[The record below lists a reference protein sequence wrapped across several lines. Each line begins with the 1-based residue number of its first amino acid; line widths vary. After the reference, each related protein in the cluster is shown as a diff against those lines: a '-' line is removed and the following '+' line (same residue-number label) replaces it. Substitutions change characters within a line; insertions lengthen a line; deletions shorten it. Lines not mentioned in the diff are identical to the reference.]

1 MGNGCPKNYKWMLL
15 ALLSAMYFLAQGSR
29 QIFNAVLPQ
38 IKADF
43 AGAGITDAQLGLIG
57 SAFTLVFGLAIP
69 FGGVLADFFSRK
81 WMIVVGSLLFS
92 AGIFT
97 SGLATGVGLLVL
109 TYGVLNAAGQALL
122 PPSNSSLIGQF
133 HVETRATAFS
143 IYQIVFYVGIVVC
156 SCVSG
161 WLSGLGAGGWRRAF
175 FLFGAISAAWALVLA
190 FLLRDTQQDRAT
202 GNGVRGTEE
211 KASVREALGAVVC
224 KPSALLLM
232 AGLGF
237 YFYAKYGFSTW
248 IIAYLQR
255 EFPSVTAASAS
266 FHAVFWFYLGATVGV
281 FIGGRVSDRFAAARP
296 QTRFDVNIAGLAL
309 CAPGLLL
316 AAFAPSVPLC
326 IVGISLLGF
335 ATGVYDSNI
344 YASLFEVV
352 KPRYRAAAVGVFGCG
367 GSVIGAS
374 GPAVLGW
381 MNSHFSM
388 SAGIA
393 SLSAFALAGAVTIV
407 IARISFFERD
417 RVGSPCAVC
426 YREARR
432 RGQVR
437 PRLDRPRDGE

>member
-1 MGNGCPKNYKWMLL
+1 MMFACLLYDKIHIEMVKTASKNYKWILL
-15 ALLSAMYFLAQGSR
+15 ALLSATYFLAQGAR

-43 AGAGITDAQLGLIG
+43 AGAGITDTQLGLVG

-81 WMIVVGSLLFS
+81 WMIVVGTLLF
-92 AGIFT
+92 AVGIFS
-97 SGLATGVGLLVL
+97 SGLATGVVLLVVA
-109 TYGVLNAAGQALL
+109 YGVVNAAGQALL

-143 IYQIVFYVGIVVC
+143 IYQIVFYVGSVVC

-161 WLSGLGAGGWRRAF
+161 WLSGLGEGGWRKAF
-175 FLFGAISAAWALVLA
+175 FLFGAISAAWAFALA
-190 FLLRDTQQDRAT
+190 FLLRDTPQAKEE
-202 GNGVRGTEE
+202 GRGKRVED
-211 KASVREALGAVVC
+211 KASVREALGAFLC

-237 YFYAKYGFSTW
+237 YFYAKYGFNTW
-248 IIAYLQR
+248 IINYLQR
-255 EFPSVTAASAS
+255 EFPSMTAASVS
-266 FHAVFWFYLGATVGV
+266 FHGVFWFYLGAVVGV
-281 FIGGRVSDRFAAARP
+281 FAGGRVSDRFAVALGRP
-296 QTRFDVNIAGLAL
+296 QARFDVNAAGLVL
-309 CAPGLLL
+309 CVPGLLL
-316 AAFAPSVPLC
+316 SAFASTASLC
-326 IVGISLLGF
+326 IAGTALFGF

-381 MNSHFSM
+381 MNAHFSM

-393 SLSAFALAGAVTIV
+393 SLSAFALAGAVV
-407 IARISFFERD
+407 ICVARIFFFERD
-417 RVGSPCAVC
+417 KVQNV
-426 YREARR
+426 
-432 RGQVR
+432 
-437 PRLDRPRDGE
+437 

>member
-1 MGNGCPKNYKWMLL
+1 MGKDCTKNYKWMLL
-15 ALLSAMYFLAQGSR
+15 ALLSAMYFLAQGTR

-69 FGGVLADFFSRK
+69 FGGILADFFSRK

-92 AGIFT
+92 VGIFT
-97 SGLATGVGLLVL
+97 SGFASGVGLLVL
-109 TYGVLNAAGQALL
+109 AYGVVNAAGQALL

-161 WLSGLGAGGWRRAF
+161 WLSGLGAGGWRKAF
-175 FLFGAISAAWALVLA
+175 FLFGAISAAWAVVLV
-190 FLLRDTQQDRAT
+190 FLLRNTPQPVFAKGVSGESSDKAT
-202 GNGVRGTEE
+202 
-211 KASVREALGAVVC
+211 VREALEAVVR

-237 YFYAKYGFSTW
+237 YFYVKYGFNTW

-255 EFPSVTAASAS
+255 EFPSVSAASAA
-266 FHAVFWFYLGATVGV
+266 FHAVFWFYLGAIVGV
-281 FIGGRVSDRFAAARP
+281 FAGGRVSDRFAASRP
-296 QTRFDVNIAGLAL
+296 QVRFDVNIAGLAL
-309 CAPGLLL
+309 CVPGLLL
-316 AAFAPSVPLC
+316 AAFAPSAGLC
-326 IVGISLLGF
+326 ILGTSIFGF

-367 GSVIGAS
+367 GSIIGAS

-381 MNSHFSM
+381 MNAHFTM
-388 SAGIA
+388 SSGIA
-393 SLSAFALAGAVTIV
+393 SLSVFAFAGAVV
-407 IARISFFERD
+407 IGFARVFFFQRD
-417 RVGSPCAVC
+417 KVC
-426 YREARR
+426 QAK
-432 RGQVR
+432 
-437 PRLDRPRDGE
+437 

>member
-1 MGNGCPKNYKWMLL
+1 MVKVESKNYKWILL
-15 ALLSAMYFLAQGSR
+15 ALLAATYFLAQGTR
-29 QIFNAVLPQ
+29 QIFNSVLPQ

-43 AGAGITDAQLGLIG
+43 AGMGVNDAQLGLVG

-69 FGGVLADFFSRK
+69 FGGVLADVFSRK
-81 WMIVVGSLLFS
+81 WMIVTGALLFS
-92 AGIFT
+92 IGIFT
-97 SGLATGVGLLVL
+97 SGLASSVGIIIIA
-109 TYGVLNAAGQALL
+109 YGVLNAVGQALL

-161 WLSGLGAGGWRRAF
+161 WLSGLGAGGWRKAF
-175 FLFGAISAAWALVLA
+175 LLFGALSAAWAVALA
-190 FLLRDTQQDRAT
+190 FLLRDTPQPQCPES
-202 GNGVRGTEE
+202 GTSAAERE
-211 KASVREALGAVVC
+211 KVSVREALGAVVR

-237 YFYAKYGFSTW
+237 YFYAKYGFNTW

-255 EFPSVTAASAS
+255 GFPSMTAASAA

-281 FIGGRVSDRFAAARP
+281 FAGGRFSDRLAVCRP
-296 QTRFDVNIAGLAL
+296 QVRFDVNIAGLLL
-309 CAPGLLL
+309 CVPGLLA
-316 AAFAPSVPLC
+316 AAFAPTAALC
-326 IVGISLLGF
+326 IAGTALFGF

-352 KPRYRAAAVGVFGCG
+352 RPRCRAAAVGVFGCG

-388 SAGIA
+388 SMGIA
-393 SLSAFALAGAVTIV
+393 SLSAFALAGAVV
-407 IARISFFERD
+407 ICVARIFFFERD
-417 RVGSPCAVC
+417 KVQDV
-426 YREARR
+426 
-432 RGQVR
+432 
-437 PRLDRPRDGE
+437 

>member
-1 MGNGCPKNYKWMLL
+1 MENKTSSNYKWILL
-15 ALLSAMYFLAQGSR
+15 GLISATYFLAQGSR

-43 AGAGITDAQLGLIG
+43 SGAGISDAQLGLIG

-81 WMIVVGSLLFS
+81 WMIVVGTLLFS
-92 AGIFT
+92 VGIFT
-97 SGLATGVGLLVL
+97 SGIASGVGLLVVA
-109 TYGVLNAAGQALL
+109 YGVVNATGQALL

-161 WLSGLGAGGWRRAF
+161 WLSGLGSGGWRKAF
-175 FLFGAISAAWALVLA
+175 FLFGAISAAWAFVLA
-190 FLLRDTQQDRAT
+190 FLLKDTPQVRGT
-202 GNGVRGTEE
+202 GNGERGIEE
-211 KASVREALGAVVC
+211 KASVREALGAVVR
-224 KPSALLLM
+224 KPSAMLLM

-237 YFYAKYGFSTW
+237 YFYAKYGFNTW

-281 FIGGRVSDRFAAARP
+281 FVGGRVSDRFAATRP
-296 QTRFDVNIAGLAL
+296 ETRFDVNTAGLAL
-309 CAPGLLL
+309 CVPGLVL
-316 AAFAPSVPLC
+316 AAFAPSAALC
-326 IVGISLLGF
+326 ILGTALFGF

-381 MNSHFSM
+381 MNAHFSM
-388 SAGIA
+388 SSGMA
-393 SLSAFALAGAVTIV
+393 SLSAFALAGAVAIFV
-407 IARISFFERD
+407 ARVFFFERD
-417 RVGSPCAVC
+417 KER
-426 YREARR
+426 
-432 RGQVR
+432 
-437 PRLDRPRDGE
+437 

>member
-1 MGNGCPKNYKWMLL
+1 MKKEPSNNYKWVLL
-15 ALLSAMYFLAQGSR
+15 ALLSATYFLAQGTR

-43 AGAGITDAQLGLIG
+43 AGAGLSDAQLGLVG

-81 WMIVVGSLLFS
+81 WMVVIGTFLFS
-92 AGIFT
+92 IGIFT
-97 SGLATGVGLLVL
+97 SGIASGVGLLVVA
-109 TYGVLNAAGQALL
+109 YGVVNAAGQSLL

-133 HVETRATAFS
+133 HVKTRATAFS

-161 WLSGLGAGGWRRAF
+161 WLSGLGAGGWRKAF
-175 FLFGAISAAWALVLA
+175 FLFGAISAAWAFALA
-190 FLLRDTQQDRAT
+190 FLLRDTPQVQGT
-202 GNGVRGTEE
+202 GDGEREE
-211 KASVREALGAVVC
+211 RASVREALGAVVR

-237 YFYAKYGFSTW
+237 YFYAKYGFNTW
-248 IIAYLQR
+248 IVAYLLR
-255 EFPSVTAASAS
+255 TFPSLTPAAAA
-266 FHAVFWFYLGATVGV
+266 FHAVFWFYLGAVIGV
-281 FIGGRVSDRFAAARP
+281 FAGGRISDRFAASRP
-296 QTRFDVNIAGLAL
+296 QVRFDVNMAGLAL
-309 CAPGLLL
+309 CVPGLLVS
-316 AAFAPSVPLC
+316 AFAPAAVLC
-326 IVGISLLGF
+326 IAGSALFGF

-381 MNSHFSM
+381 MNAHFSM

-393 SLSAFALAGAVTIV
+393 SLSAFALMGAVV
-407 IARISFFERD
+407 ILAARVFFFERD
-417 RVGSPCAVC
+417 KECVK
-426 YREARR
+426 
-432 RGQVR
+432 
-437 PRLDRPRDGE
+437 

>member
-1 MGNGCPKNYKWMLL
+1 MGKDSTNNYKWILM
-15 ALLSAMYFLAQGSR
+15 ALLSATYFLAQGAR

-43 AGAGITDAQLGLIG
+43 AGAGITDAQLGLVG
-57 SAFTLVFGLAIP
+57 SAFALVFGIAIP

-81 WMIVVGSLLFS
+81 WMIVVGTLLF
-92 AGIFT
+92 AVGIFS
-97 SGLATGVGLLVL
+97 SGLATGVVLLVVA
-109 TYGVLNAAGQALL
+109 YGVVNAVGQALL

-161 WLSGLGAGGWRRAF
+161 WLSGLGEGGWRKAF
-175 FLFGAISAAWALVLA
+175 FLFGAISAVWALALA
-190 FLLRDTQQDRAT
+190 FFLRDAPQVK
-202 GNGVRGTEE
+202 GNGEVD
-211 KASVREALGAVVC
+211 KVSVREALGAFLC

-237 YFYAKYGFSTW
+237 YFYAKYGFNTW
-248 IIAYLQR
+248 IINYLQR
-255 EFPSVTAASAS
+255 EFPSMTAASAS
-266 FHAVFWFYLGATVGV
+266 FHGVFWFYLGAVAGV
-281 FIGGRVSDRFAAARP
+281 FAGGRVSDRFAVALGRP
-296 QTRFDVNIAGLAL
+296 QTRFDVNAVGLAL
-309 CAPGLLL
+309 CIPGLLL
-316 AAFAPSVPLC
+316 SAFAPTAALC
-326 IVGISLLGF
+326 IAGTALFGF

-367 GSVIGAS
+367 GSIIGAS

-381 MNSHFSM
+381 MNAHFSM

-393 SLSAFALAGAVTIV
+393 SLSAFALAGAAAIV
-407 IARISFFERD
+407 VARVFFFERD
-417 RVGSPCAVC
+417 KV
-426 YREARR
+426 
-432 RGQVR
+432 
-437 PRLDRPRDGE
+437 

>member
-1 MGNGCPKNYKWMLL
+1 MVTSMTRESSKSYKWVLL
-15 ALLSAMYFLAQGSR
+15 ALLSSTYFLAQGTR
-29 QIFNAVLPQ
+29 QIFNSVLPQ

-81 WMIVVGSLLFS
+81 WMIVIGTLLFS
-92 AGIFT
+92 VGIFT
-97 SGLATGVGLLVL
+97 SGIATGVGLLVVA
-109 TYGVLNAAGQALL
+109 YGIVNAAGQALL

-143 IYQIVFYVGIVVC
+143 VYQIVFYVGIVVC

-161 WLSGLGAGGWRRAF
+161 WLSGLGAGGWKRAF
-175 FLFGAISAAWALVLA
+175 FLFGAISAAWAFALS
-190 FLLRDTQQDRAT
+190 FFLRDTPQ
-202 GNGVRGTEE
+202 VRSGESAMEE
-211 KASVREALGAVVC
+211 KTSVREALGAFLS

-232 AGLGF
+232 VGLGF
-237 YFYAKYGFSTW
+237 YFYAKYGFNTW
-248 IIAYLQR
+248 IINYLQR
-255 EFPSVTAASAS
+255 EFPSMTAASAS
-266 FHAVFWFYLGATVGV
+266 FHGVFWFYLGAVVGV
-281 FIGGRVSDRFAAARP
+281 FAGGRLSDRFAASRP
-296 QTRFDVNIAGLAL
+296 QVRFDVNIAGLML
-309 CAPGLLL
+309 CIPGLLL
-316 AAFAPSVPLC
+316 SAFAPTAALC
-326 IVGISLLGF
+326 IVGTSLFGF

-381 MNSHFSM
+381 MNAHFSM

-393 SLSAFALAGAVTIV
+393 SLSAFALAGAASIL
-407 IARISFFERD
+407 IARVFFFERD
-417 RVGSPCAVC
+417 KT
-426 YREARR
+426 
-432 RGQVR
+432 
-437 PRLDRPRDGE
+437 

>member
-1 MGNGCPKNYKWMLL
+1 MVKVESKNYKWILL
-15 ALLSAMYFLAQGSR
+15 ALLAATYFLAQGTR
-29 QIFNAVLPQ
+29 QIFNSVLPQ

-43 AGAGITDAQLGLIG
+43 AGMGVNDAQLGLVG

-69 FGGVLADFFSRK
+69 FGGVLADVFSRK
-81 WMIVVGSLLFS
+81 WMIVTGALLFS
-92 AGIFT
+92 IGIFT
-97 SGLATGVGLLVL
+97 SGLASSVGIIIIA
-109 TYGVLNAAGQALL
+109 YGVLNAVGQALL

-161 WLSGLGAGGWRRAF
+161 WLSGLGAGGWRKAF
-175 FLFGAISAAWALVLA
+175 LLFGALSAAWAVALA
-190 FLLRDTQQDRAT
+190 FLLRDTPQPQCPES
-202 GNGVRGTEE
+202 GTSAAERE
-211 KASVREALGAVVC
+211 KASVREALGAVVR

-237 YFYAKYGFSTW
+237 YFYAKYGFNTW

-255 EFPSVTAASAS
+255 GFPSMTAASAA

-281 FIGGRVSDRFAAARP
+281 FAGGRFSDRLAVCRP
-296 QTRFDVNIAGLAL
+296 QVRFDVNIAGLLL
-309 CAPGLLL
+309 CVPGLLA
-316 AAFAPSVPLC
+316 AAFAPTAALC
-326 IVGISLLGF
+326 IAGTALFGF

-352 KPRYRAAAVGVFGCG
+352 RPRCRAAAVGVFGCG

-388 SAGIA
+388 SMGIA
-393 SLSAFALAGAVTIV
+393 SLSAFALAGAVV
-407 IARISFFERD
+407 ICVARIFFFERD
-417 RVGSPCAVC
+417 KVQDV
-426 YREARR
+426 
-432 RGQVR
+432 
-437 PRLDRPRDGE
+437 